1 MEKYL
6 NITLKPQKV
15 EFTGKSIK
23 ITDTISGKF
32 QIPYRELASAYIRIC
47 DRETG
52 GYYEPELADI
62 TGNPSIKITDFKRY
76 WSYIS
81 LEEIAKKALMLP
93 PVKEKLTDT
102 QVREIV
108 LNILSHNSEAEID
121 YWIEYLTVNTGLPD
135 LTDYIFYPDI
145 KGLDGNASL
154 EEIADKIIS
163 DMHSSNCL
171 D

>member
-1 MEKYL
+1 MNKPSIDETKLPKVMDIIDKAASLMEEKDCDNDKEAL
-6 NITLKPQKV
+6 QILSGLQK
-15 EFTGKSIK
+15 
-23 ITDTISGKF
+23 
-32 QIPYRELASAYIRIC
+32 
-47 DRETG
+47 
-52 GYYEPELADI
+52 ELADI

-81 LEEIAKKALMLP
+81 LEEISKEALMFP
-93 PVKEKLTDT
+93 PVKEKLADA

-108 LNILSHNSEAEID
+108 LNILSHNSESEMD

-163 DMHSSNCL
+163 DMHNRDSL

>member
-1 MEKYL
+1 MNKPFINETKLPKVMDIIDEAASLMEEKDCDNDEKAIQIL
-6 NITLKPQKV
+6 SGLQK
-15 EFTGKSIK
+15 
-23 ITDTISGKF
+23 
-32 QIPYRELASAYIRIC
+32 
-47 DRETG
+47 
-52 GYYEPELADI
+52 ELADI

-108 LNILSHNSEAEID
+108 LNILSHNSEAEMD
-121 YWIEYLTVNTGLPD
+121 YWIEYLTINTGLPD

-163 DMHSSNCL
+163 DMYSSNCL

>member
-1 MEKYL
+1 MNKPSIDETKLPKVMDIIDKAASLMEEKDCDNDKEAL
-6 NITLKPQKV
+6 QILSGLQK
-15 EFTGKSIK
+15 
-23 ITDTISGKF
+23 
-32 QIPYRELASAYIRIC
+32 
-47 DRETG
+47 
-52 GYYEPELADI
+52 ELADI

-81 LEEIAKKALMLP
+81 LEEISKEALMFP
-93 PVKEKLTDT
+93 PVKEKLADA

-108 LNILSHNSEAEID
+108 LNILSHNSESEMD

-154 EEIADKIIS
+154 DEIADKIIS
-163 DMHSSNCL
+163 DMHNRDSL